1 MQWSVRRESFQEVE
15 HDTRRKGSAW
25 VRREEIPEEEDEDES
40 EREIIVEKVNIR
52 RERRQGRLEL
62 PPLGEESFVIDK
74 DKER

>member
-1 MQWSVRRESFQEVE
+1 MRRESFQEVE

-25 VRREEIPEEEDEDES
+25 VGREEIPEEEEEEDES
-40 EREIIVEKVNIR
+40 EEEIIVEKVNKR

-62 PPLGEESFVIDK
+62 PPLGEESFVIVK